1 MESQE
6 SYTHES
12 MLCFLSLGVRGATTQ
27 QSPFSHGTELV
38 ALFLEGFGSR
48 YKTEQTRLCSDL
60 PSHTNA
66 ASPASNDLTDSHPK
80 LSA

>member
-6 SYTHES
+6 SYTHGS

-27 QSPFSHGTELV
+27 QSPFSHETELV
-38 ALFLEGFGSR
+38 ALFLEGLGSR
-48 YKTEQTRLCSDL
+48 YRTQQTRLCSDL
-60 PSHTNA
+60 PRNTNP
-66 ASPASNDLTDSHPK
+66 ASPASTDLTDTHPK